1 MKTGLTTHNFNM
13 LIKKENDVKN
23 IVLEKNKKSK
33 L

>member
-1 MKTGLTTHNFNM
+1 MKTDLTTHNFNK